1 MLKTS
6 FAGENMV
13 LGGWTPQVL
22 QDVLDEACRIKDE
35 GERIAFTSSKF
46 IGTLYKEKTLIGGP
60 SKAEVFTVN
69 LKEVDCFTFLDY
81 VEALRL
87 SIDLQGLI
95 ENIKKVRYCSG
106 VVSYKS
112 RNHFFTDW
120 PMSGRV
126 CDVTAIIGNSRVLRI
141 EKTLNRKDDGTLFI
155 DNIIPVKR
163 TLYYIPAGAIDSTVT
178 GLLES
183 GDYAGIYSD
192 LKGLDVSHV
201 GIVVRA
207 EDKVIL
213 RHASSAAGKVVEEDF
228 MTYIKDKPGL
238 IVLRA
243 SDKMTRS
250 LNQTGHGM

>member
-1 MLKTS
+1 
-6 FAGENMV
+6 MV

-22 QDVLDEACRIKDE
+22 QDVLDEACQIKDE
-35 GERIAFTSSKF
+35 GERIAFISSKF
-46 IGTLYKEKTLIGGP
+46 IGTPYKEKTLIGGP

-87 SIDLQGLI
+87 SIDLQGFI

-126 CDVTAIIGNSRVLRI
+126 CDVTAIAGDSRVLMI
-141 EKTLNRKDDGTLFI
+141 EKTLNKKDDGTLFLKGI
-155 DNIIPVKR
+155 FPIKR
-163 TLYYIPAGAIDSTVT
+163 RLHYIPSGAIDNTV
-178 GLLES
+178 LDQLRK
-183 GDYAGIYSD
+183 GDYAGIYSPLD
-192 LKGLDVSHV
+192 GLDVSHV
-201 GIVVRA
+201 GIVVRNK
-207 EDKVIL
+207 EDVNF
-213 RHASSAAGKVVEEDF
+213 RHASSIATRVIDEDF
-228 MTYIKDKPGL
+228 RTYLKDKPGL

-243 SDKMTRS
+243 SNKMTIS
-250 LNQTGHGM
+250 KNQTGHGM